1 MGGGVHMGHACRWLV
16 NANFLPFLP
25 LLLCSPQVD
34 VSVADPTSIQG
45 RALRVVTHTVHAVA
59 GYTPFVGGQIR
70 RLMIE
75 IVSTAPPPPRAF
87 FPPSFVAH
95 PTTKGNEPDLSCL
108 TSQNR
113 TRITCRV
120 PLA

>member
-1 MGGGVHMGHACRWLV
+1 MGLCWSV

-25 LLLCSPQVD
+25 SLLCSLQVD

-45 RALRVVTHTVHAVA
+45 RALRVVTHTVHVAA

-75 IVSTAPPPPRAF
+75 IVSASPSSSLSFSFLHSLPLSPSPR
-87 FPPSFVAH
+87 V
-95 PTTKGNEPDLSCL
+95 EVYVPDLFFY
-108 TSQNR
+108 
-113 TRITCRV
+113 
-120 PLA
+120 PL